1 MPTRRLDDRIRQ
13 LCARATSAAQ
23 NDDVPQA
30 EIESILQDLLAAVQE
45 KVARLRQLATQKLLK
60 TGNHHEDQPDRRVTP
75 S

>member
-23 NDDVPQA
+23 NEDVTQA
-30 EIESILQDLLAAVQE
+30 EIENILQDLLAAVQE
-45 KVARLRQLATQKLLK
+45 KVARLRQLATQKLLN
-60 TGNHHEDQPDRRVTP
+60 TGNHAEDRPDRRVTP